1 MKINKKVFDKQG
13 YLLIKNIIP
22 SDTLATTRKLAINL
36 KKDKISEI
44 GKPREWG
51 TGTYWRGLE
60 MASKLEKRLLS
71 SYLHPFMRKVVPK
84 LFDTKQIYLFN
95 DQVVVKM
102 PDEEL
107 KFDEHYDNQ
116 YGPDPEGALNGD
128 FQTINFMWALT
139 SSTKESGALEM
150 KNKETGNWDLVET
163 KAGDIIALD
172 GNTYHRSGYNKTD
185 RIRAMYACIYS
196 SRLMPWEGFYR
207 EKFGEAK

>member
-71 SYLHPFMRKVVPK
+71 SYLHPFMRKSCS
-84 LFDTKQIYLFN
+84 Y
-95 DQVVVKM
+95 
-102 PDEEL
+102 
-107 KFDEHYDNQ
+107 
-116 YGPDPEGALNGD
+116 
-128 FQTINFMWALT
+128 
-139 SSTKESGALEM
+139 
-150 KNKETGNWDLVET
+150 
-163 KAGDIIALD
+163 II
-172 GNTYHRSGYNKTD
+172 
-185 RIRAMYACIYS
+185 
-196 SRLMPWEGFYR
+196 
-207 EKFGEAK
+207 